1 MVLKALKIA
10 NTSTSSSLNLVVNYF
25 LLCGGAFFIYYSLMH
40 GKFVYLLGSIIIYIV
55 SIILRVFVLKSPLP
69 KGFTEPG
76 MFFLC
81 FTFLA
86 YVLVVFKLDMEIVDY
101 LPDKLLLQSG
111 AAFVMIVAISTFTSV
126 GRAHNDGSDKFKYA
140 FSLMLVF
147 LTLGVFL
154 FEDFLNATLRD
165 AEWLTQ
171 AVIGF
176 PIIYLGLLLTG
187 LTNIK
192 RLPEN

>member
-10 NTSTSSSLNLVVNYF
+10 NTSISSALNLAANYF
-25 LLCGGAFFIYYSLMH
+25 LLCGGGLFIYYSLMH

-55 SIILRVFVLKSPLP
+55 SFILRVFVLKSRPP
-69 KGFTEPG
+69 KGFTESG

-86 YVLVVFKLDMEIVDY
+86 YVLVVFKLDMEIIDY

-111 AAFVMIVAISTFTSV
+111 AAFVMIVAISTLTSV
-126 GRAHNDGSDKFKYA
+126 SRAGNDGSNKFRYA
-140 FSLMLVF
+140 FSLTLISI
-147 LTLGVFL
+147 TLGIFM

-165 AEWLTQ
+165 AEWLAQTI
-171 AVIGF
+171 IGF

-192 RLPEN
+192 KLPGN